1 MTLIKNILKNLK
13 DIIPYTFKIFYKK
26 KFRKFYGLKNTD
38 EKMLKYINY
47 NNGYFIE
54 IGAHDGIHN
63 SNTFYFEKNL
73 NWNGIL
79 VEPSNYYKLL
89 IKNRSKKNNFF
100 NNGCSKFNNDDVE
113 VILTGSGD
121 FSYCEEIID
130 KEYSEWYSKKL
141 LQTSKKITKKK
152 IKLKTLNS
160 ILIESQA
167 PKLIDFFSL
176 DVEGMEMEV
185 LEGVDYNSFNF
196 KYLLVECNNKS
207 KYEKV
212 KNFLIEKKYKHI
224 NNLTPWDCLFQFKN

>member
-1 MTLIKNILKNLK
+1 MPLVKNIIKNLK
-13 DIIPYTFKIFYKK
+13 DITPYTIKIYYKK
-26 KFRKFYGLKNTD
+26 NFRKFYGLKNID

-89 IKNRSKKNNFF
+89 IKNRSKKNKFF
-100 NNGCSKFNNDDVE
+100 NNACSKFNDDDVE
-113 VILTGSGD
+113 VILVGSGD
-121 FSYCEEIID
+121 FSFCEDLLD
-130 KEYSEWYSKKL
+130 KKSRERFSKKQ
-141 LQTSKKITKKK
+141 LQAEKQITKKK

-160 ILIESQA
+160 ILLESDA

-176 DVEGMEMEV
+176 DVEGMEIEV
-185 LEGVDYNSFNF
+185 L
-196 KYLLVECNNKS
+196 
-207 KYEKV
+207 
-212 KNFLIEKKYKHI
+212 
-224 NNLTPWDCLFQFKN
+224 